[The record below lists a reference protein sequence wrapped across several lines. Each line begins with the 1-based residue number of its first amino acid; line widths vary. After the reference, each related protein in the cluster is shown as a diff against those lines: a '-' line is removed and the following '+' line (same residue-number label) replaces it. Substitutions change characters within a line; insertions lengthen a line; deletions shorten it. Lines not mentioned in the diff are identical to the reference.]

1 MFGNIFKKIIP
12 LAATAG
18 IAYMAG
24 SGGMG
29 SNLFTTSSL
38 KEKLLNFG
46 KKEALKKG
54 MDAVLGGDD
63 NFTSPYETA
72 SVNFDSYKMPIGGSS
87 SKGGV
92 IGFPGAIKTAD
103 PEVISYQ
110 WKQRM
115 NTYIS

>member
-18 IAYMAG
+18 VAYMAG
-24 SGGMG
+24 QGGMG

-38 KEKLLNFG
+38 KEKLLG
-46 KKEALKKG
+46 LAKKEAIKKG
-54 MDAVLGGDD
+54 TDAIFGGDD
-63 NFTSPYETA
+63 DFTSPYETA
-72 SVNFDSYKMPIGGSS
+72 SVNFDPYKMTIGGV

>member
-18 IAYMAG
+18 VAYMAG
-24 SGGMG
+24 QGGVG

-38 KEKLLNFG
+38 KEKLMGLA
-46 KKEALKKG
+46 KKEAIKRG
-54 MDAVLGGDD
+54 TDAIFGGDD
-63 NFTSPYETA
+63 DFTSPYETA
-72 SVNFDSYKMPIGGSS
+72 SVNFDPYRMTIGGV